1 MNLTITGATTAKL
14 AYTVPQF
21 CGGFCLSRT
30 HFYDL
35 LKKGRGPRTMKV
47 GRRTLIS
54 AESAAEWCR
63 RMEEETSIQ
72 SGYVCI
78 DATKAVA

>member
-1 MNLTITGATTAKL
+1 MNPTAPTLSKL

-21 CGGFCLSRT
+21 CDGFNVSRT
-30 HFYDL
+30 HFYGL
-35 LKKGRGPRTMKV
+35 LKEGRGPRLMKV

-54 AESAAEWCR
+54 AQAAADWCK
-63 RMEEETSIQ
+63 RMEDETNLQ

-78 DATKAVA
+78 DGHQAVA

>member
-1 MNLTITGATTAKL
+1 MNPPTIAYSKL

-21 CGGFCLSRT
+21 CDGFNVSRT
-30 HFYDL
+30 HFYAL
-35 LKKGRGPRTMKV
+35 LKEGKGPRLMKV

-54 AESAAEWCR
+54 AQAAADWCK

-78 DATKAVA
+78 DAPKAVA

>member
-1 MNLTITGATTAKL
+1 MNLTITGTTTAKL

-21 CGGFCLSRT
+21 CDGFNVSRT
-30 HFYDL
+30 HFYAL
-35 LKKGRGPRTMKV
+35 LKDGKGPRLMKV

-54 AESAAEWCR
+54 AQAAADWCK
-63 RMEEETSIQ
+63 RMEEETTIQ